1 MWFESCLENNSEKTS
16 FTKNIFDQ
24 VRQSFIDRVGV
35 LRKACEKLIMDKN
48 NNNNNNND
56 STQEVKNKTNTT
68 ATRMMIKENERQ
80 NQKQKQQ

>member
-48 NNNNNNND
+48 NNNNND

>member
-48 NNNNNNND
+48 NNNNNND

-68 ATRMMIKENERQ
+68 AKRMMIKENEGQ
-80 NQKQKQQ
+80 NQEQKQQ

>member
-48 NNNNNNND
+48 NNNNND

-68 ATRMMIKENERQ
+68 ATRMMMKENE
-80 NQKQKQQ
+80 